1 MDSQRLKQALNKAFP
16 ITSGVFG
23 ASVVLLAGMCALFGE
38 LIYPVIIGRL
48 FLTFTMLYFLT
59 VTRMYVAGTRW
70 ACNKPYVLVNIM
82 FAPLY
87 FGFAVLGMFTGN
99 EFLKTKDLL
108 IAAPTFIISFTIAQI
123 VVYVYKKA
131 STDKMNDAL
140 NEFHKEHQNDGYEE
154 ELSDSN

>member
-99 EFLKTKDLL
+99 EFIRPILTPDSITTWVGWFSFL
-108 IAAPTFIISFTIAQI
+108 ICEVKMTTITLPA
-123 VVYVYKKA
+123 
-131 STDKMNDAL
+131 
-140 NEFHKEHQNDGYEE
+140 
-154 ELSDSN
+154 